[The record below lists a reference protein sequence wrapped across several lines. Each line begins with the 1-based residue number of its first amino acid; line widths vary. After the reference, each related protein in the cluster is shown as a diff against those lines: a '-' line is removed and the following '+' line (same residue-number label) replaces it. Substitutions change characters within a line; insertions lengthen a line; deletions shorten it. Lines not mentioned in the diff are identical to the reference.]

1 MTSDNQEASGEV
13 AVVADKVVTAA
24 AVEIAATSKE
34 KLDEMEKLKRSLN
47 VKKIS
52 DFKEPEQIGNS
63 N

>member
-1 MTSDNQEASGEV
+1 MTSDDQEASGEV

-24 AVEIAATSKE
+24 AVEIATTSKE

-47 VKKIS
+47 AKKIS